1 MSQQR
6 EAVVE
11 GSRPPGEVP
20 VTIIRPSRG
29 WILLNLH
36 ERLW

>member
-29 WILLNLH
+29 WISVNLSQ
-36 ERLW
+36 E